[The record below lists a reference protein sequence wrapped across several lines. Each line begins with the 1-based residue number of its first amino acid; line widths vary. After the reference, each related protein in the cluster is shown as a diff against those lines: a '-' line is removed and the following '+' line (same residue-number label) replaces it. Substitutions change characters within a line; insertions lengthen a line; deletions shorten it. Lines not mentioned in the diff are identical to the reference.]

1 MKKSFQRALLWLLTV
16 AMLIPMLSVAVG
28 PVLAATTSGTIGNMD
43 PELTQDLIAP
53 SEFATVNLENSG
65 GIRFATNINLEKYAA
80 LKTFCKKRRIQAVSL
95 GTLIAPVEYVKE
107 AGEFSTMALDFLDY
121 KTPYLDIKA
130 NSEIFYDGEKTLA
143 EGYDEQFVASIM
155 NIKLENRTRNF
166 AAIGY
171 VQLSLMDGEFFT
183 IYSYDNTDMELVQK
197 YSANLAEVAEA
208 ELIKDTWTEDER
220 AMIEDLANTKLQT
233 VEVGS
238 TAVTDFRYTRNQV
251 YFTYVNEE
259 GETFYNRLT
268 YNGANGWRLQ
278 TNTKNY
284 NYFRD
289 IGAGQ
294 SLAMY
299 MDEGFHDVEMPL
311 TVVCTEDV
319 PTSGISIF
327 AVGTESSATL
337 SCNSFDLWFDN
348 SNNEGLFNVN
358 GMSISSNGEV
368 VLKGRMNAT
377 DAVYGGGESFG
388 DSNRRGD
395 HVSLY
400 ISDAYDASGTYV
412 AIPLFSTSRGGG
424 VFVNKYDPMSIY
436 FPPNGS
442 VGTWALTI
450 GTEIVD
456 CYFYATGNIAD
467 VLQAYT
473 DLTGHASLPEEWAQG
488 YLVCR
493 YAPDFNSLTGTSGN
507 SDGVFWFEELADPGK
522 YTYTPH
528 LPLTAEATET
538 LANNASIQSKDGKTT
553 YYTYVKEKAGEDING
568 NGKYGEAYFRSE
580 LHIGVCYY
588 SYASLPNKEECYYD
602 SPTKV
607 TLAEYPDALCHK
619 KSLTSG
625 GTYYHYIIEDET
637 EDFNYNGITG
647 ESYFLRV
654 GTRGGPGGA
663 GTIYIVESLIEA
675 GMRPTG
681 VILEGA
687 QWYSMATDINQW
699 VNLKNYIEY
708 LDSKNIKTLVYTS
721 LGYVT
726 GSGMGKNYKSEYKLS
741 INLWEY
747 DTVKGEKTDKL
758 IAEKVT
764 NIPKSDRTDNPDTT
778 SDGSQV
784 YLDITNPDAMKWYVD
799 TVWEEMMKLGIDGIK
814 IDFCESVPNQGY
826 YEKIFINKQQTSG
839 YLEYNWHDPSMFENT
854 EIHHAYPSY
863 FVSMFYEAMEEKAA
877 QRDGDTGFVLIT
889 RGGGIGAQR
898 NPYLWA
904 GDQSRTFRN
913 LSTQLAAVINS
924 GISGIPFMTY
934 DMAGYAYSG
943 TAYHYYGGQ
952 QQPISDIK
960 GSFYLKDLR
969 DAEEYESEI
978 FVRALQFTTFG
989 NLIQTH
995 GYVRH
1000 VYQMTEEA
1008 QTIAALYASLH
1019 EELAD
1024 YLQELS
1030 KIACDTGMPMI
1041 RHMILEYQN
1050 DANVANVD
1058 DQFMYGDALLVAP
1071 ILDCKTKW
1079 ESGKMYLDYASTITR
1094 LVYLPA
1100 GEWLDLN
1107 TGETIVSAGKTV
1119 TVNANLAQIPLYLNL
1134 ESNYAEQMQEIF
1146 AGETWQAILA
1156 YANQLNAQ

>member
-1 MKKSFQRALLWLLTV
+1 MKKTFKRTLLWLLTV
-16 AMLIPMLSVAVG
+16 AMLIPMLSAAAG
-28 PVLAATTSGTIGNMD
+28 PVLAATISGSIGNMD
-43 PELTQDLIAP
+43 PELTEDLIAP

-80 LKTFCKKRRIQAVSL
+80 LKAFCKKRGINVISL
-95 GTLIAPVEYVKE
+95 GTLIAPVDYVKE
-107 AGEFSTMALDFLDY
+107 AGEFSTEALDLLDR
-121 KTPYLDIKA
+121 KTAYLDIKS
-130 NSEIFYDGEKTLA
+130 NTEIFYDGEKTLA

-155 NIKLENRTRNF
+155 NIKLENRTRDF

-171 VQLSLMDGEFFT
+171 VQLSLIGGKKFT
-183 IYSYDNTDMELVQK
+183 VYSYDNADMALVEK
-197 YSANLAEVAEA
+197 YAANLAEVAEA
-208 ELIKDTWTEDER
+208 ELIKDTWTDDER

-233 VEVGS
+233 VNVGNTS
-238 TAVTDFRYTRNQV
+238 VTDFRYTRSQA
-251 YFTYVNEE
+251 YFTYVNQY
-259 GETFYNRLT
+259 GHTLYNRIT

-278 TNTKNY
+278 TNTKDY
-284 NYFRD
+284 NHFKD

-299 MDEGFHDVEMPL
+299 MDEGFYDVEIPL
-311 TVVCTEDV
+311 TITYTEDE
-319 PTSGISIF
+319 PTSNIMIAAEGTDSTVSI
-327 AVGTESSATL
+327 A
-337 SCNSFDLWFDN
+337 CNSLSIDFYNAKDE
-348 SNNEGLFNVN
+348 SLFNVST
-358 GMSISSNGEV
+358 MMISRENEIILTG
-368 VLKGRMNAT
+368 KMNAT

-388 DSNRRGD
+388 DSNRRGQD
-395 HVSLY
+395 VSLY

-424 VFVNKYDPMSIY
+424 IFVNKYDPMTVK
-436 FPPNGS
+436 FPQKGREGS
-442 VGTWALTI
+442 WALTVD
-450 GTEIVD
+450 TEILD

-507 SDGVFWFEELADPGK
+507 SDGVFWFEELPNPEGFS
-522 YTYTPH
+522 YTPH
-528 LPLTAEATET
+528 LPLTAEATEK
-538 LANNASIQSKDGKTT
+538 LANYAVIQSKDGKTT
-553 YYTYVKEKAGEDING
+553 YYTYVKENWNEDKNNNGIKGER
-568 NGKYGEAYFRSE
+568 YFVSE
-580 LHIGVCYY
+580 TESGVYYY
-588 SYASLPNKEECYYD
+588 SYADLPNKEECYYD
-602 SPTKV
+602 DPTKV
-607 TLAEYPDALCHK
+607 TVAENPNALCHK
-619 KSLTSG
+619 KSVTSG
-625 GTYYHYIIEDET
+625 GTYYHYVIEDET
-637 EDFNYNGITG
+637 EDFNYNGIKG
-647 ESYFLRV
+647 ESYFMRV

-687 QWYSMATDINQW
+687 QWYNMATNTTQW
-699 VNLKNYIEY
+699 VNLKNYVDY

-726 GSGMGKNYKSEYKLS
+726 GSDMGKNYKSEYKLS
-741 INLWEY
+741 INLWGY
-747 DTVKGEKTDKL
+747 DAATGEKTDEL
-758 IAEKVT
+758 IAQNVT

-778 SDGSQV
+778 STGSQV

-826 YEKIFINKQQTSG
+826 YEEIYIHGEKKTG

-863 FVSMFYEAMEEKAA
+863 FVSMFYKAMEEKAA
-877 QRDGDTGFVLIT
+877 QRDDDTGFVLIT

-943 TAYHYYGGQ
+943 SAYHYYGGQ
-952 QQPISDIK
+952 LQPISDAP
-960 GSFYLKDLR
+960 GVLYLKDQR
-969 DAEEYESEI
+969 AAEEYESEI

-989 NLIQTH
+989 NMIQTH

-1000 VYQMTEEA
+1000 VYHMTEEA

-1024 YLQELS
+1024 YLQEMS
-1030 KIACDTGMPMI
+1030 KIACETGMPMI

-1050 DANVANVD
+1050 DANVADVD

-1071 ILDCKTKW
+1071 ILGCRTKW
-1079 ESGKMYLDYASTITR
+1079 KDGKMSLAYASTVTR
-1094 LVYLPA
+1094 TVYLPA

-1107 TGETIVSAGKTV
+1107 TGDTIVSEGKTV
-1119 TVNANLAQIPLYLNL
+1119 TVDANLAQIPLYLNL
-1134 ESNYAEQMQEIF
+1134 ESEYAAQMQEIF

-1156 YANQLNAQ
+1156 YADQLDAQ